1 MLGRERG
8 ASAQATGEE
17 YGLRG
22 LVSGWRAAGA
32 RTAHLA
38 RPRIGV
44 TAVVF
49 AAFHIAADPWLYL
62 WYFVFAISTV

>member
-1 MLGRERG
+1 M
-8 ASAQATGEE
+8 
-17 YGLRG
+17 
-22 LVSGWRAAGA
+22 
-32 RTAHLA
+32 
-38 RPRIGV
+38 